1 MGSLEVSRSIGSEIR
16 RLEDN
21 FLEFDRQQ
29 RRRQQVRNIKNT
41 LSLLLLLM
49 VFYLLML
56 PIFVAGIFP
65 TQTQEKI
72 AVYHGQVAVQLPIPV
87 VTRYSGV

>member
-1 MGSLEVSRSIGSEIR
+1 MESLGVSRSIGSEIR

-41 LSLLLLLM
+41 LSLLLSLM

-56 PIFVAGIFP
+56 PIFAGFFP
-65 TQTQEKI
+65 HRKKSLFIT
-72 AVYHGQVAVQLPIPV
+72 VRW
-87 VTRYSGV
+87 RYSFQYLS